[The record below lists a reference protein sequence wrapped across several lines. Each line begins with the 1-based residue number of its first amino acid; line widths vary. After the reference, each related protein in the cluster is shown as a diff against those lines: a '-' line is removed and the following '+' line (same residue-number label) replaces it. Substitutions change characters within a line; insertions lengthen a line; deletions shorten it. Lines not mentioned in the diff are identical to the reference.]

1 MTRSNKLVGPAG
13 ASRAR
18 PVAPTCAPRGAAV
31 VLLCAAA
38 LMAAGCST
46 LRSPGMGTGPSATAV
61 VDAAGLTP
69 AERQFVTGAAA
80 KGMYEIEVSRLA
92 AQRAINPGVRSYAQT
107 MVSHR
112 ARAHREL
119 VALMSARGI
128 APPKGLA
135 ADKATK
141 LHRLASLPPSAAFD
155 HGYIRVVGVEDHVAS
170 IAQFERARR
179 EVKDREL
186 QAWIDRNLAT
196 LRSHLSAA
204 RSLSATLAG

>member
-1 MTRSNKLVGPAG
+1 MTRTEKLAGPAG
-13 ASRAR
+13 PSRAW
-18 PVAPTCAPRGAAV
+18 PVARRCAQRGTV
-31 VLLCAAA
+31 VALLCAAT
-38 LMAAGCST
+38 LLAAGCST
-46 LRSPGMGTGPSATAV
+46 LHPPGMGMGPPAKPV
-61 VDAAGLTP
+61 VDAVGLTA
-69 AERQFVTGAAA
+69 AERQFMTGAAA

-92 AQRAINPGVRSYAQT
+92 AQRAINPSVRAYAQT

-119 VALMSARGI
+119 AALMSARGI

-155 HGYIRVVGVEDHVAS
+155 HGYVRVVGVEDHVAT

-204 RSLSATLAG
+204 RNLSATLAG